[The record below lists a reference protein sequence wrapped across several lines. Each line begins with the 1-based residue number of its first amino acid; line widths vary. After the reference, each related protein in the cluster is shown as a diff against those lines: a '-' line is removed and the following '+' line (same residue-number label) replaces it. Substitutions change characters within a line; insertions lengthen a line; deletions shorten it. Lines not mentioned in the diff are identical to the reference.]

1 MKKIL
6 IIVSVILMISTYT
19 SNSYAQ
25 FSIGAKAGVAM
36 PVGSFGQ
43 FVNMGFG
50 GMISATYSINDKIE
64 IGFNTGMYVFK
75 GTDFPVDTKPSANV
89 MPVVADFKF
98 YLSSDGFKP
107 YAGLGLGMFLTTNS
121 ITTPAKPAEFVGGA
135 LKSPATNLE
144 IHKTSSAKF
153 GVAPSLGFMIGDE
166 LKWGACVIYNI
177 TFSDANFVSINFG
190 ISYPIGK

>member
-1 MKKIL
+1 
-6 IIVSVILMISTYT
+6 MISTYT
-19 SNSYAQ
+19 TKSYAQ

-50 GMISATYSINDKIE
+50 GIMSVTYSINDRIE
-64 IGFNTGMYVFK
+64 IGFNAGMYVFK
-75 GTDFPVDTKPSANV
+75 GTDYPVHTEPSANV
-89 MPVVADFKF
+89 MPVVADFKY
-98 YLSSDGFKP
+98 YLSSEGFKP
-107 YAGLGLGMFLTTNS
+107 YAGLGLGMFLTSSS
-121 ITTPAKPAEFVGGA
+121 ITTPATPAEYVGGA
-135 LKSPATNLE
+135 LKSPATDLA

-166 LKWGACVIYNI
+166 LKWGACATYNI